1 MKWCGRGS
9 GAAHRAKTGAERGW
23 RPRGLTVICLWATL
37 LVTGCSVLPF
47 HREPP
52 RPGRT
57 TLGSPLIILPA
68 ETVGNYLIVEAKWD
82 REGPYRFLVDTG
94 TSITLVTPALARRYP
109 GRTAP
114 PSTAPRVPVKGANGE
129 MTELPATSLR
139 RLELGAAR
147 FDEVPALI
155 YDCAPLSAH
164 LGIKIDGVLGFPLFR
179 ETLLTLDYPGKRV
192 LLQPA
197 SSHALVPGT
206 VIGFDDQ
213 SKVPLIQVR
222 LGQRTFAALIDSGSD
237 STFSLNPVGLSPQ
250 FAEPPRLGATVGT
263 ITAGDRVERLGRLA
277 EPIALGTQ
285 IFEQPIVDLT
295 DELSAVGGGMLR
307 HFAVTFDQEHNRVT
321 FHRESRE
328 SIATPARRSAGV
340 SFSKT
345 PAYWKIAGVIPGSPA
360 EGAGIRAGEL
370 VTRINGESVARW
382 DLRRYE
388 ELVAKADE
396 LSLTFLNGAAETE
409 PKRVRI
415 FELVP

>member
-1 MKWCGRGS
+1 MKREGRS
-9 GAAHRAKTGAERGW
+9 GATAPAAAGGGREHRRAGLNFTG
-23 RPRGLTVICLWATL
+23 LVL
-37 LVTGCSVLPF
+37 LLLLSGCAVLPF

-57 TLGSPLIILPA
+57 TLGSPLVILPA
-68 ETVGNYLIVEAKWD
+68 EKVGNYLLVEAKWD

-114 PSTAPRVPVKGANGE
+114 PATAPRVPVKGANGE
-129 MTELPATSLR
+129 ITELPATSLR

-147 FDEVPALI
+147 FEEVPALI

-164 LGIKIDGVLGFPLFR
+164 LGVKIDGVLGFPLFR

-197 SSHALVPGT
+197 QSNALVPGT

-222 LGQRTFAALIDSGSD
+222 LGQRSFTALIDSGSD
-237 STFSLNPVGLSPQ
+237 STFSLNPVGLEPR
-250 FAEPPRLGATVGT
+250 FAEPPRAGATVGT

-277 EPIALGTQ
+277 DPITIGTQ
-285 IFEQPIVDLT
+285 VFDRPIVDLT
-295 DELSAVGGGMLR
+295 DELSAVGGGMLQ
-307 HFAVTFDQEHNRVT
+307 HFTVTFDQEHNRVT
-321 FHRESRE
+321 FHREARDP
-328 SIATPARRSAGV
+328 IVTPARRSAGV

-345 PAYWKIAGVIPGSPA
+345 PAYWKVAGVIPGSPA
-360 EGAGIRAGEL
+360 EAAGVRAGDL
-370 VTRINGESVARW
+370 VTRVNGETVARW

-388 ELVAKADE
+388 QLVATADE
-396 LSLTFLNGAAETE
+396 LSLTFLNGAAESE
-409 PKRVRI
+409 PKRVRV